1 MKACLRYLIIIL
13 PIFFITAVFGNPK
26 LLNIPTNEALAI
38 GMKIWFNESGG
49 KVSGLT
55 VWNKDEKCASLGI
68 GHFIWYPYP
77 LGSAK
82 DGFPQLIK
90 YMEERHIIVPI
101 WLRADYA
108 RYSVWQNREE
118 FMQAEHSLQMNELRQ
133 FLLETIAVQAQFIA
147 YQLET
152 VLPKLLANIP
162 PHERPYVCE
171 QFYKLAKTEAGLYA
185 MMDYLNF
192 RGAGA
197 THSAE
202 YLNTGL
208 LQVLR
213 DMRYAPRAATPLE
226 AFVWS
231 AKNAL
236 TRRLAHAPED
246 THETRWIVGWL
257 KRVDRYADA
266 IK

>member
-1 MKACLRYLIIIL
+1 MKSRLRYIIIIL
-13 PIFFITAVFGNPK
+13 SIFFISITFANPK
-26 LLNIPTNEALAI
+26 LLTIPNNEALAI

-55 VWNKDEKCASLGI
+55 MWNKDEKCASLGI

-77 LGSAK
+77 IGSAS

-90 YMEERHIIVPI
+90 YMEERRIIVPI

-133 FLLETIAVQAQFIA
+133 FLLDTIAVQAQFIA
-147 YQLET
+147 HQLET
-152 VLPKLLANIP
+152 VLPKLLAGIP

-171 QFYKLAKTEAGLYA
+171 QFYKLAKTETGLYA

-197 THSAE
+197 VQTAE
-202 YLNTGL
+202 NRNTGL

-213 DMRYAPRAATPLE
+213 DMRYAPRQASALD

-236 TRRLAHAPED
+236 MRRLAHAPEN
-246 THETRWIVGWL
+246 THEARWIVGWL
-257 KRVDRYADA
+257 KRVDRYSNE
-266 IK
+266 